1 MEINAVVLLPEII
14 LALGGVLLT
23 LLLPF
28 AAREHQSRF
37 GYAALV
43 VIGVALAAVVG
54 GWSETGSGFFGLVV
68 QDSLTQFA
76 RLLFLLS
83 IGAVTAVAMP
93 YLEQQDLRKG
103 EIFPLLLFA
112 AVGMDVMV
120 ASTDLIMTF
129 LGLEVLAVATYS
141 LAAYRREDLRSVEAA
156 LKYFLLGA
164 FSTSFLLLGVALLYG
179 AGRSTH
185 YRVIADTLLNVA
197 PLTPLMLLGLG
208 FLLVGFGFK
217 AALAP
222 LHVWTPD
229 VYEGAPVPV
238 MAHLAVA
245 SKGAAILA
253 LVRLAAQVVPMESS
267 GWQELLWIS
276 AVLTMV
282 IGNVAA
288 LTQTNIKRML
298 AYSSIAH
305 AGYLLVG
312 LVAADAAGYRSI
324 LFYLLAYA
332 MMTLGALAV
341 VQVVARRG
349 EVAVDLEDYAG
360 LGFRF
365 PAAGVALSVCLF
377 SLAGIP
383 LTAGFAGKFF
393 LLAAAVE
400 RGFYGLVVI
409 AVLASAVGVYYY
421 LRVMVY
427 MYMRVSAGGG
437 EAEALPAV
445 VRIVLILC
453 TAGTLFFGVFPQ
465 SLLKLASEVMNL

>member
-1 MEINAVVLLPEII
+1 
-14 LALGGVLLT
+14 
-23 LLLPF
+23 
-28 AAREHQSRF
+28 
-37 GYAALV
+37 
-43 VIGVALAAVVG
+43 
-54 GWSETGSGFFGLVV
+54 
-68 QDSLTQFA
+68 
-76 RLLFLLS
+76 
-83 IGAVTAVAMP
+83 
-93 YLEQQDLRKG
+93 
-103 EIFPLLLFA
+103 
-112 AVGMDVMV
+112 
-120 ASTDLIMTF
+120 
-129 LGLEVLAVATYS
+129 
-141 LAAYRREDLRSVEAA
+141 
-156 LKYFLLGA
+156 
-164 FSTSFLLLGVALLYG
+164 
-179 AGRSTH
+179 
-185 YRVIADTLLNVA
+185 
-197 PLTPLMLLGLG
+197 
-208 FLLVGFGFK
+208 
-217 AALAP
+217 
-222 LHVWTPD
+222 
-229 VYEGAPVPV
+229 
-238 MAHLAVA
+238 
-245 SKGAAILA
+245 
-253 LVRLAAQVVPMESS
+253 
-267 GWQELLWIS
+267 
-276 AVLTMV
+276 
-282 IGNVAA
+282 
-288 LTQTNIKRML
+288 ML